1 MFFSEPS
8 NSSRADSL
16 LPGLVRLIKRPG
28 TAEGESVG
36 KLTMV
41 YGRYIYESY
50 GDDQHV
56 VFLDL

>member
-28 TAEGESVG
+28 TAEDGESVG
-36 KLTMV
+36 KFDGLWS
-41 YGRYIYESY
+41 IY
-50 GDDQHV
+50 
-56 VFLDL
+56 L